1 MKKKFFLWFFLLI
14 FLTTYNYYNKKKPAL
29 GFFSIKEIEIEGI
42 KNSNKEE
49 LEIRLDKIRKKNII
63 FLNQKDLKEVIR
75 NIDFINSLEIK
86 KLYPNKIRITVIEDI
101 PIGVYLNDNNGEK
114 HLMLENNRIIKNH
127 NYELE
132 DLPKVYGEG
141 ALGKFSNFHSTLKKT
156 GLNLKLIKQ
165 FNYYDINRW
174 DILLI
179 DGKLIKLP
187 TENYEKSILKFLEI
201 YEKSSFKKFKIFD
214 FRIKN
219 ELIMR

>member
-1 MKKKFFLWFFLLI
+1 M
-14 FLTTYNYYNKKKPAL
+14 
-29 GFFSIKEIEIEGI
+29 
-42 KNSNKEE
+42 
-49 LEIRLDKIRKKNII
+49 D
-63 FLNQKDLKEVIR
+63 
-75 NIDFINSLEIK
+75 NSLWNTHNLYKQRRHYFWDAINNTTLSNNIGNYSQTYYSGSSYINKGNNILSQNYDGYKDSLGNKYTRNEKGLDNKYLEEI
-86 KLYPNKIRITVIEDI
+86 
-101 PIGVYLNDNNGEK
+101 DNNGEK